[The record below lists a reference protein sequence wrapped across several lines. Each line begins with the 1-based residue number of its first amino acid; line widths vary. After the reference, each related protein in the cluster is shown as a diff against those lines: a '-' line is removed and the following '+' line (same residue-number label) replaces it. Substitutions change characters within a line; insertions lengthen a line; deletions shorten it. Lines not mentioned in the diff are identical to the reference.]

1 MSMKITLITATYNSE
16 TSIKT
21 CIESVLSQD
30 YPEVEHLIID
40 GVSTDSTLNIV
51 KDFLKKHDHITLIS
65 EPDQGIYDA
74 LNKGISKATG
84 EVIGFVHSDD
94 FLASENVL
102 SEIASQ
108 FEKKKCDGVYG
119 DLEYVDKQ
127 NTNKIMRYWK
137 SCPFTLKLLKKGWMP
152 AHPTL
157 FLKQEIYKKHGIFDQ
172 NFKIAAD
179 YDFILRIFKDQQ
191 LNFIYLPMVITKMR
205 TGGASNRSLKN
216 VITKSKED
224 YKALNKNQI
233 GGWSTLFIKNVSKL
247 SQFYKK

>member
-1 MSMKITLITATYNSE
+1 MKITLITATYNSE